1 MRIGLL
7 HPGAMG
13 AAFGAALRTRGHDVL
28 WVSQGRSAE
37 TAERARAADLKAVAT
52 VAELAAR
59 AELVLSICPPH
70 AALDVAR
77 ELSGFD
83 GLYVDANAIAPATAL
98 EIRSLCGRFVDASII
113 GSPPVEGPTATL
125 YLSGDDA
132 AGVARLFAETNVQAT
147 VISDQVGAASALKM
161 VYAAWTKGSAAL
173 LLAVQQTAT
182 AAGVDAE
189 LLAEWQHS
197 QPQLP
202 EQLVQ
207 AQRSAMAK
215 GWRWVGEMQEIADFF
230 ASVGEPEGF
239 HRAAADVYRR
249 FPR

>member
-1 MRIGLL
+1 
-7 HPGAMG
+7 
-13 AAFGAALRTRGHDVL
+13 
-28 WVSQGRSAE
+28 
-37 TAERARAADLKAVAT
+37 
-52 VAELAAR
+52 
-59 AELVLSICPPH
+59 VLSICPPH

-77 ELSGFD
+77 ELSGFE
-83 GLYVDANAIAPATAL
+83 GRYVDANAIAPATAL
-98 EIRSLCGRFVDASII
+98 EIQNLCGRFVDASII

-132 AGVARLFAETNVQAT
+132 AGVARLFAGTNVQAT